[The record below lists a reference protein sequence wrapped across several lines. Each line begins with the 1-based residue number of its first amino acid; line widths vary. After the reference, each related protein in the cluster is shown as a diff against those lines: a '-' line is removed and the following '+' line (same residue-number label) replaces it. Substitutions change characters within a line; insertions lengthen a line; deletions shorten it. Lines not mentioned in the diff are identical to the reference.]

1 MNFSFILCFQRIF
14 LLRMASVV
22 EEMQVASLPS
32 FSSCF
37 TPFPFLSFIPVYI
50 WFSGSGWSLSLDID
64 NVSY

>member
-1 MNFSFILCFQRIF
+1 MNFSFFLCFQRIF

-22 EEMQVASLPS
+22 EEMQVAPLPFFFFLFYPLS
-32 FSSCF
+32 H
-37 TPFPFLSFIPVYI
+37 LSFIPVYI